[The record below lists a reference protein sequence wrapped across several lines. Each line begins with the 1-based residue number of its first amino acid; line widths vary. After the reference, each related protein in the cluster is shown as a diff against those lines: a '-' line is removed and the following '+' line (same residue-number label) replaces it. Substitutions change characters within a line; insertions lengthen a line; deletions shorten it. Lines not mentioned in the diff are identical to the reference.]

1 MTAPIPFKAIPLSP
15 RGAAAKPVVIAA
27 GAAAI
32 AVVNPGVRSVVG
44 AATAAVATGAKNQK
58 FAKCICN
65 KLNFTIKSKLKKKKI
80 ITSYFPKEQL
90 LHRPI

>member
-44 AATAAVATGAKNQK
+44 AATAAVATGAENQK
-58 FAKCICN
+58 FAKCACN
-65 KLNFTIKSKLKKKKI
+65 RNSTILTIKSKKKKN
-80 ITSYFPKEQL
+80 
-90 LHRPI
+90 

>member
-44 AATAAVATGAKNQK
+44 AATAAVATGAENQK
-58 FAKCICN
+58 FGKYCACN
-65 KLNFTIKSKLKKKKI
+65 KSNFAIKSRKKEESFEESVIKND
-80 ITSYFPKEQL
+80 
-90 LHRPI
+90 

>member
-44 AATAAVATGAKNQK
+44 AATAAVATGAENQK
-58 FAKCICN
+58 FAKCTYN
-65 KLNFTIKSKLKKKKI
+65 KLTYFTIKSKKKKI
-80 ITSYFPKEQL
+80 MTTYFPKEQL
-90 LHRPI
+90 LHRRI